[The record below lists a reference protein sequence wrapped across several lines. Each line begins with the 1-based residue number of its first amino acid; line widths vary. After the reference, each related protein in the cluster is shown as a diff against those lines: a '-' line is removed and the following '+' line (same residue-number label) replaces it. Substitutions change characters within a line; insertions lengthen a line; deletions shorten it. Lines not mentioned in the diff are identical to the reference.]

1 MADDTARTAP
11 DTPNVRLNAALERE
25 TALREILSVIR
36 DSRADEQPVF
46 DAILHHAR
54 RLCDSPMAGL
64 VMGRKGDRAQR
75 LAASYGTKTSTVAL
89 FASGAVP
96 LEPSK
101 SFVAQ
106 AVFDGRMIHVPDLAD
121 TDKYRNGAPNIV
133 SMVEEE
139 GIRTA
144 LFVPLMAKDG
154 GIGCFVLYRH
164 EIRPYAETQIEL
176 VKTFAD
182 QAVIAIENVHQYR
195 DVQQR
200 LEREAATREIL
211 QVISQSRGDE
221 TPVFD
226 VILRKAADLCR
237 APHAALNLVDGN
249 REFLE
254 YTVSYGPDL
263 TFSKPGVTKW
273 PLQPD
278 SLIART
284 ILEKRAL
291 RIDDL
296 ADSDEY
302 RSGDPGRV
310 AHVNEDGIRSYM
322 AVPLIIND
330 TAIGNIGLFRR
341 EVDPFSQDDLEL
353 IQTFADQAV
362 IAIENVRQFREVQ
375 QRLEREAATRE
386 VLEVISQSRADEQP
400 VLDTIVRNAARLCDA
415 TLVGLSLVNETRTAL
430 AYKAV
435 CGAQYEAFYAGF
447 EFDLDGPLQV
457 AVTVRE
463 SRIIHTR
470 DLAEDPVYLARDPVR
485 VKMVEEVGVRTFL
498 TVPLVKDGVALGCL
512 NLNRNEVKPFT
523 ADEIALIETF
533 AEQAVIAIENV
544 RQFVEIQQRL
554 EREKATRQ
562 VLQVISQS
570 RDDDA
575 PVFEE
580 ILGQAARLCHAQTA
594 GLQLVNE
601 AGSHAQ
607 LICNWG
613 ASGGVFNPG
622 FEMDMTGTNLVVQ
635 AIREARVI
643 SVADLKDTDL
653 YRQGWKLR
661 RQLVDEEGVRSW
673 LIVPLLR
680 DGVGFGSMSLSR
692 KEVKPFAADEIAL
705 IETFAEQAVIAIDNV
720 RQFKALESRTAEVE
734 ALNTGLEE
742 RVATQVDQLERMG
755 RLKRFLSPQVADA
768 VISSGDNAL
777 LGSHRALIATLFC
790 DIRGFTAFCERAEPE
805 ETIEVLQTY
814 HEAMGQLI
822 ADHGAGVDHRAGDG
836 IMVIFNDPLPCDDPT
851 GDALRMAFAMR
862 DRMAELAQG
871 WRRMGHKL
879 GFGVGISLGY
889 ATVGMVGSEGRYD
902 YTASGTAVN
911 LAARLCD
918 HASDGEIL
926 LSPRAC
932 LAVEEIAQTEP
943 AGEMEFKGIHAP
955 TDVFRAVALKG

>member
-1 MADDTARTAP
+1 MAEDTGSKTQDHDTAR
-11 DTPNVRLNAALERE
+11 LEAALTRE
-25 TALREILSVIR
+25 AAIREILEVIR
-36 DSRADEQPVF
+36 DNRENEAPVF
-46 DAILHHAR
+46 DAIL
-54 RLCDSPMAGL
+54 
-64 VMGRKGDRAQR
+64 
-75 LAASYGTKTSTVAL
+75 
-89 FASGAVP
+89 
-96 LEPSK
+96 
-101 SFVAQ
+101 
-106 AVFDGRMIHVPDLAD
+106 
-121 TDKYRNGAPNIV
+121 
-133 SMVEEE
+133 
-139 GIRTA
+139 
-144 LFVPLMAKDG
+144 
-154 GIGCFVLYRH
+154 
-164 EIRPYAETQIEL
+164 
-176 VKTFAD
+176 
-182 QAVIAIENVHQYR
+182 
-195 DVQQR
+195 
-200 LEREAATREIL
+200 
-211 QVISQSRGDE
+211 
-221 TPVFD
+221 
-226 VILRKAADLCR
+226 RKAAALCR
-237 APHAALNLVDGN
+237 APHAALNLVDSN
-249 REFLE
+249 RKFLE

-263 TFSKPGVTKW
+263 KLSKPGITKW
-273 PLQPD
+273 ALQPS

-284 ILEKRAL
+284 ILEKRAI
-291 RIDDL
+291 RVDDL

-302 RSGDPGRV
+302 RACDPGRV

-341 EVDPFSQDDLEL
+341 AVDPFSQDDLEL

-375 QRLEREAATRE
+375 KRLDREAATRE

-400 VLDTIVRNAARLCDA
+400 VLDMIVSNVARLCDA
-415 TLVGLSLVNETRTAL
+415 TLVGLSLVNAARSALEYTAVWGARYETF
-430 AYKAV
+430 
-435 CGAQYEAFYAGF
+435 YEGF
-447 EFDLDGPLQV
+447 EFDLNGPLQV

-463 SRIIHTR
+463 ARIIHTH
-470 DLAEDPVYLARDPVR
+470 DLSDDPLYLARDPVR
-485 VKMVEEVGVRTFL
+485 VKMVEEVGVRTML
-498 TVPLVKDGVALGCL
+498 TVPLIKDGVAFGCL
-512 NLNRNEVKPFT
+512 NINRNEVKPFSE
-523 ADEIALIETF
+523 DEIGLIETF

-544 RQFVEIQQRL
+544 RQFREIEQRL

-570 RDDDA
+570 RDDET
-575 PVFEE
+575 PVFEV
-580 ILGQAARLCHAQTA
+580 ILDRAARLCNAQLA

-601 AGSHAQ
+601 AGSHAR

-613 ASGGVFNPG
+613 ASGSVFNPG
-622 FEMDMTGTNLVVQ
+622 FEMDMEGTNLVVV

-680 DGVGFGSMSLSR
+680 DGVGFGSMTLSR
-692 KEVKPFAADEIAL
+692 KEVKPFSADEIAL

-720 RQFKALESRTAEVE
+720 RQFKALERRTAEVE
-734 ALNTGLEE
+734 ALNAGLEE

-768 VISSGDNAL
+768 VISSGDTAL

-822 ADHGAGVDHRAGDG
+822 AAHGAGVDHRAGDG

-851 GDALRMAFAMR
+851 GDALRMAFAMQE
-862 DRMAELAQG
+862 RMADLARG

-918 HASDGEIL
+918 HAADGEIL

-932 LAVEEIAQTEP
+932 LAVEDIARTEP
-943 AGEMEFKGIHAP
+943 VGALEFKGIHA
-955 TDVFRAVALKG
+955 TTEVFRAVALKG